1 MSMQKNENWTH
12 VQKSDEQKYFST
24 TKKFAKCFFRNKKIA
39 KILYGAFCFLC
50 DLTNF
55 AFSATL
61 FGPFLLSPGL
71 DIYNTL

>member
-1 MSMQKNENWTH
+1 MCKKVMNKNIFPQ
-12 VQKSDEQKYFST
+12 QKSLQNVFSAT
-24 TKKFAKCFFRNKKIA
+24 KKIA